1 LSGNAERWRSLRD
14 QIGYVRW
21 PVRQASYGE
30 DVALLSGQFDEAWAE
45 GAAMSM
51 DDAVA
56 YTARGR
62 GERKRPS
69 SGWASLTPTEIE
81 VVKLAAQGL
90 SNPQIAEKLF
100 ISRHTVK
107 VHVSHVFAKLGL
119 TSRAELASEATRR
132 GL

>member
-1 LSGNAERWRSLRD
+1 MLM
-14 QIGYVRW
+14 
-21 PVRQASYGE
+21 
-30 DVALLSGQFDEAWAE
+30 DEV
-45 GAAMSM
+45 
-51 DDAVA
+51 VA
-56 YTARGR
+56 YAARGR

-100 ISRHTVK
+100 ISKHTAK
-107 VHVSHVFAKLGL
+107 VHISHVFTKLGIS
-119 TSRAELASEATRR
+119 SRAELASEATRR